1 MRESLKTTLAYLRVL
16 AELKVARCRR
26 RCRQC
31 ASRLGK
37 RSPENAAPV
46 RDGEGET
53 RKPRKVL
60 RAPGSGLI
68 PDVAPDMSRSDAAT
82 SALGAEAHG
91 KVQ

>member
-1 MRESLKTTLAYLRVL
+1 MRESLKTAVAYLCVL
-16 AELKVARCRR
+16 AEMKAARCRR

-31 ASRLGK
+31 ASRLGT
-37 RSPENAAPV
+37 RTLQNAAPA
-46 RDGEGET
+46 RDGEGEP

-68 PDVAPDMSRSDAAT
+68 PDVAPEAPRSDAAT
-82 SALGAEAHG
+82 SAVGTEVHG